1 MSTFDEEP
9 PRLGALDWLGRGI
22 DMTSLTPFNI
32 RSVERLVKGHFIIE
46 TDKDLKE
53 RTVTIDGVK
62 YTIPSVVSA
71 SAKSGVNSNY
81 VTYLS
86 GAEALRAFLDSTSVT
101 DQLVVKT
108 NLTSYPFEKSL
119 PEASQFAFWN
129 YKTDTYTASL
139 REYMDLINQGTLLES
154 VSALPKPF
162 TETPDV
168 MDAYAKFFKDF
179 GTHVIM
185 GTSFGARCSAA
196 VWGSNQY
203 PDVNDNWSRDVTAH
217 LKGLNDRGEYDVTV
231 YNERQYQIFNTLAQ
245 TIFKAIG
252 GNPQLAERLN
262 QDDYDFD
269 TFQQWA
275 DSARD
280 HSVLSSITAMELWNL
295 LRDSDVSELRDSAD
309 SLQAA
314 FNAIVAQQKRSIITT
329 LVVLEGK
336 TGVAELD
343 LLTPGATIGV
353 GGPLPAFD
361 PTTQDVIGLSSTK
374 IRVGKAHSPP
384 VTRIVPFYIVNDG
397 SPIDIS
403 IKRDVGHA
411 KVVVNGTT
419 YTNTDK
425 HAREFYHV
433 PVTVEGDVRLKGAI
447 ADVVD

>member
-1 MSTFDEEP
+1 MNTFDEEP

-22 DMTSLTPFNI
+22 DMTSPTPFNI
-32 RSVERLVKGHFIIE
+32 RSVERLIKAHFIIE
-46 TDKDLKE
+46 TDKDPKE
-53 RTVTIDGVK
+53 RTVIIDGVK

-81 VTYLS
+81 VTFPS
-86 GAEALRAFLDSTSVT
+86 GASARRAFVDNTNVT

-108 NLTSYPFEKSL
+108 SLSSYPFEKSL
-119 PEASQFAFWN
+119 PENDQFAFWN

-139 REYMDLINQGTLLES
+139 REYMDFVNQGALLES

-168 MDAYAKFFKDF
+168 IDAYTKFFEDF

-185 GTSFGARCSAA
+185 GTSFGARCSAT

-203 PDVNDNWSRDVTAH
+203 PDVNDNWSRYVTAL

-231 YNERQYQIFNTLAQ
+231 YGERQYQIFETLVQ

-252 GNPQLAERLN
+252 GDPHLAEKLN
-262 QDDYDFD
+262 QGDYDFD

-275 DSARD
+275 DSARE

-295 LRDSDVSELRDSAD
+295 LRDSDVAALRDSAD

-314 FNAIVAQQKRSIITT
+314 FNAIVAQQKRSTITT

-343 LLTPGATIGV
+343 LLTPGATVGV

-361 PTTQDVIGLSSTK
+361 PTTQDVIGLSATK
-374 IRVGKAHSPP
+374 IRVGKPLSPP
-384 VTRIVPFYIVNDG
+384 VTRVVPFYIVNDG
-397 SPIDIS
+397 TPIDIS
-403 IKRDVGHA
+403 IKRDVGLA
-411 KVVVNGTT
+411 RVLVNGTT
-419 YTNTDK
+419 YTNSDK
-425 HAREFYHV
+425 RVREFYRV

-447 ADVVD
+447 VNRVD